1 MQRPAKTGD
10 PGERALAARFAQLRV
25 AERAEAPAFPPVE
38 SQSHETASFGGH
50 GAALAAGLA
59 AAIAGFALFFMTR
72 QPTQDP
78 GELYASIMAANVM
91 TTDQLMLASPGILPE
106 GGGVPTVYEIEI
118 PVVQDK
124 GGSQSGGSHHE

>member
-1 MQRPAKTGD
+1 MNRPAKTGD

-25 AERAEAPAFPPVE
+25 AERAEAPVFPPVE
-38 SQSHETASFGGH
+38 SRSHETTFFGDH

-59 AAIAGFALFFMTR
+59 AAIAVFALFFVAQ

-78 GELYASIMAANVM
+78 GELYARIMAANVM

-106 GGGVPTVYEIEI
+106 GGGVPTVYDIEI
-118 PVVQDK
+118 PVLQEK
-124 GGSQSGGSHHE
+124 GGNHSGGTHHE